1 MQNTKLAWDSEF
13 GRDARAVPLV
23 LMAIESVGR
32 DTVMS
37 ALTDA
42 LEPVAQADGS
52 VRLDNV
58 FKVVIAGA

>member
-1 MQNTKLAWDSEF
+1 M
-13 GRDARAVPLV
+13 
-23 LMAIESVGR
+23 
-32 DTVMS
+32 
-37 ALTDA
+37 LTDA